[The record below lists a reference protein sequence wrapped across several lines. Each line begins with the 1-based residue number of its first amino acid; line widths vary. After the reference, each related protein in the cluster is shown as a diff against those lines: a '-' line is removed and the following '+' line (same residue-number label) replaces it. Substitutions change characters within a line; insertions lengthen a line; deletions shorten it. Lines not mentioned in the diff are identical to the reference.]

1 MAVHCHISYVA
12 HGMCD
17 MPDLRASEDM
27 QLWHE
32 VIAVVPFSGA
42 VVEAVLLF
50 LLVGRLPEL
59 GLPVSIPSGED
70 MNPPSCFPR
79 LRFPERL
86 MGGEG

>member
-1 MAVHCHISYVA
+1 MY
-12 HGMCD
+12 D

-32 VIAVVPFSGA
+32 AIAGVPFSVA

-50 LLVGRLPEL
+50 LLAGRLPES

-70 MNPPSCFPR
+70 MNPPWCFPR
-79 LRFPERL
+79 LRFRTAYGVEKVRI
-86 MGGEG
+86 